1 MTKLSLNA
9 QDVAGAD
16 ACYALSVDRAAL
28 LDDGSSADPAAR
40 STTRSGRRRRL
51 TALHIRHRVLDEWSS
66 DSAAR
71 STDTYVLV
79 TAVLQSADVRL
90 LVVAGQLHLLVEFS
104 FDVAC
109 ERVNT
114 LLSALR
120 HLVTTFLV
128 TVHQRQLHRLQRLHT
143 AALPFHAYCCH
154 MATAI
159 KHPVQDRV
167 KPSFVIF
174 DIRALWRSAWASQ
187 CPDVKN
193 YGLSWCGT
201 GCCTHMVTVGDKGLM
216 FICIPS
222 MGCHDRPPP
231 LATDCS
237 VWTGTVQRRPIPNA
251 RQVSMLATER
261 QTLWGKDTDST
272 RCQYV

>member
-1 MTKLSLNA
+1 
-9 QDVAGAD
+9 
-16 ACYALSVDRAAL
+16 
-28 LDDGSSADPAAR
+28 
-40 STTRSGRRRRL
+40 
-51 TALHIRHRVLDEWSS
+51 
-66 DSAAR
+66 
-71 STDTYVLV
+71 VLV

-174 DIRALWRSAWASQ
+174 DIRAL
-187 CPDVKN
+187 
-193 YGLSWCGT
+193 
-201 GCCTHMVTVGDKGLM
+201 
-216 FICIPS
+216 
-222 MGCHDRPPP
+222 
-231 LATDCS
+231 
-237 VWTGTVQRRPIPNA
+237 
-251 RQVSMLATER
+251 
-261 QTLWGKDTDST
+261 
-272 RCQYV
+272 